1 MPTNHFIAIVNSYK
15 RPQNIQRIVDALL
28 ASKSIQH
35 IFINN
40 NNTSLKIENYILVS
54 KNTVTCINQ
63 QEDKGAS
70 VRFEIA
76 NLYMQENCLALDDDV
91 FLTTTQ
97 VNNLMLHFIN
107 MTCGNVL
114 GFWGEKKDYSSGLL
128 VGNRY
133 RFNGTLEVLNLGYLF
148 SKNHLDNYFLLLKE
162 LQNEGINKQEWI
174 DDMILSFSGSSNPR
188 CIDIGPIAICQS
200 SKDPNIATHKK
211 EGFQEYR
218 NQVFTLLKT
227 KQECQVK

>member
-1 MPTNHFIAIVNSYK
+1 MFIAIVNSYN
-15 RPQNIQRIVDALL
+15 RPRNIQRIVDALL
-28 ASKSIQH
+28 PCKLITH
-35 IFINN
+35 IYVNN
-40 NNTSLKIENYILVS
+40 NNTSVLMEEYVLANK
-54 KNTVTCINQ
+54 KVTCINQ
-63 QEDKGAS
+63 TEDKGAS

-76 NLYMQENCLALDDDV
+76 KEHIEQNAIALDDDV
-91 FLTTTQ
+91 FLTTAQ
-97 VNNLMLHFIN
+97 INNLMLHFLN

-148 SKNHLDNYFLLLKE
+148 SKNHLDNYFSLQKE

-227 KQECQVK
+227 KQECQLK

>member
-1 MPTNHFIAIVNSYK
+1 MLTNHFIAIVNSYK

-35 IFINN
+35 VFINN
-40 NNTSLKIENYILVS
+40 NNTSLKIEDYILVS
-54 KNTVTCINQ
+54 KKSVTCINQ

-91 FLTTTQ
+91 FLTSTQ
-97 VNNLMLHFIN
+97 IEKLIASFVKQSCKEVF
-107 MTCGNVL
+107 
-114 GFWGEKKDYSSGLL
+114 GFWGEKVDYSTNLL
-128 VGNRY
+128 SGNRY
-133 RFNGTLEVLNLGYLF
+133 RFNGTLDVLNMGYVF
-148 SKNHLDNYFLLLKE
+148 SKYHLKRYLELLKW
-162 LQNEGINKQEWI
+162 LQTDGITKLEWI
-174 DDMILSFSGSSNPR
+174 DDMVLSFSSENNPR
-188 CIDIGPIAICQS
+188 CVDIGPIAICQS
-200 SKDPNIATHKK
+200 SKDPTIATHKK